1 MFFWI
6 ITELLN
12 QINKFS
18 KELIIQNTLH
28 TNAEMGS
35 ISKKGRIFLG
45 KRIGPKSARRA
56 RKPLNEDWTVGRIL
70 NRYFVDKRKNYRH
83 KKLKN
88 NGNF

>member
-1 MFFWI
+1 MFFWT

-70 NRYFVDKRKNYRH
+70 NRYFVDKRKNRH

-88 NGNF
+88 N